1 MDTTELVEALWS
13 KRNVALWVGALV
25 AGIVVVTQAFLALWF
40 ASFTPGSAWRT
51 CLGFLLGAA
60 APTAGVIA
68 YFWGDRADSARQGIA
83 RLEFASAAVGLCLIV
98 PTFMLVLVSYVGF

>member
-1 MDTTELVEALWS
+1 VDATGLVEPCWS
-13 KRNVALWVGALV
+13 KRNVALWLGALV
-25 AGIVVVTQAFLALWF
+25 AGIVVLTQAILALWF

-51 CLGFLLGAA
+51 CLGFFLGAA

-68 YFWGDRADSARQGIA
+68 YCRGDRAGSARQGIV

-98 PTFMLVLVSYVGF
+98 PSFMLVFVSYVGF